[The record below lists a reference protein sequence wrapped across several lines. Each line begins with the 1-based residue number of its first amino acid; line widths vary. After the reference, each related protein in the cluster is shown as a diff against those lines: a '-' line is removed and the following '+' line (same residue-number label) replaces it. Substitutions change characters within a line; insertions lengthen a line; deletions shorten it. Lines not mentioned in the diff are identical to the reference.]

1 MEELRQLGRYQL
13 TRVLGRGAMGVVYE
27 AVDPK
32 LNRQI
37 AVKTILKGHISD
49 PELEA
54 EYSARFI
61 REAQAVARL
70 NHPNIVTVFD
80 FGEENDIAFIVME
93 IIRGDELKTY
103 FDEKRSFSLE
113 DAVRMTGEL
122 LDALDYAHQ
131 NGIVH
136 RDIKPANVMLDGQNR
151 VKLTDFGV
159 ARLSDASAERTQ
171 AGTMVGTP
179 SYMSPEQIEGSAV
192 GPRSDI
198 FAVGIILYQFLTGE
212 KPFHAQGMWAIQ
224 KKIMQEDPIL
234 PSELNPNLAPIFD
247 AIVLRALAK
256 KPDDR
261 YPTALDFKKD
271 LQRAL
276 AGEELEDLDAT
287 RMVMRPRPQ
296 SNAIQAPGEGSGFRT
311 QAGTSPGT
319 GTNAGAGTNA
329 GTGTRAAAQNA
340 EATGTAGLEIE
351 FWRSIKD
358 SSDQEE
364 IEAYL
369 KRFPGGVYTELAQRK
384 LAKLR
389 GEGTSATGSLKPPFA
404 QSAADDDED
413 ATRMVTGV
421 NRPQLQTGKP
431 ANPNPP
437 TIQASPAPT
446 SASASAPAGRK
457 MLLPAIAAGVVVLAG
472 VGYAVFGG
480 KSTPSTPA
488 TPPSEQPV
496 NPPMNT
502 PAPPASMTTP
512 TAVPTATPSPAPD
525 AAAEK
530 LAQDKLDAEKK
541 EKEKKD
547 AAQKELERKEAEKA
561 AKALKDAALTPEE
574 KKRIEL
580 EVKQKA
586 EERAKKAEEDAAKKK
601 LADEA
606 KKEAADA
613 AAKKKADELAKKKAD
628 DEAKKKADDEAAKV
642 KAAADKA
649 ALDAKAKAEAAA
661 AAPTPAPAASL
672 SPSAL
677 RAEAA
682 ALEGQGKMR
691 DAVKMY
697 KQAANAGD
705 GEAAKRLG
713 NIYGKGEGG
722 IARDYAES
730 VKWNDVA
737 RKRGIN
743 IPTGDKL

>member
-103 FDEKRSFSLE
+103 FDEKRTFSLE
-113 DAVRMTGEL
+113 EAVRMIGEL

-224 KKIMQEDPIL
+224 KKIMQEDPVL
-234 PSELNPNLAPIFD
+234 PSVLNPSLAPIFD

-261 YPTALDFKKD
+261 YTTALDFKKD

-311 QAGTSPGT
+311 QSGTSAS
-319 GTNAGAGTNA
+319 NAASA
-329 GTGTRAAAQNA
+329 ATGTRAPTQNA

-358 SSDQEE
+358 SNDQEE

-389 GEGTSATGSLKPPFA
+389 GDGTSATASLKPPFA
-404 QSAADDDED
+404 NNAPADEDED

-421 NRPQLQTGKP
+421 NRPQLQPGKP

-437 TIQASPAPT
+437 PIQASA
-446 SASASAPAGRK
+446 ASAAVATPAPAGRK
-457 MLLPAIAAGVVVLAG
+457 MLVPALAAGVVALAG

-480 KSTPSTPA
+480 KSTP
-488 TPPSEQPV
+488 PSEPPV
-496 NPPMNT
+496 T
-502 PAPPASMTTP
+502 APASVTP
-512 TAVPTATPSPAPD
+512 TVPAPSPAPAPALVPAPAPAAD
-525 AAAEK
+525 PAAEK
-530 LAQDKLDAEKK
+530 LAQEKLEAEKR
-541 EKEKKD
+541 EQEKKD
-547 AAQKELERKEAEKA
+547 AAQKEQERKDAEKA
-561 AKALKDAALTPEE
+561 AKAMRDAAITPEE

-580 EVKQKA
+580 EIKQKA

-613 AAKKKADELAKKKAD
+613 AAKKKAEELAKKKAD

-649 ALDAKAKAEAAA
+649 VADAKAKAEAAA
-661 AAPTPAPAASL
+661 ATPAPAPAAAL
-672 SPSAL
+672 SPSAM

-691 DAVKMY
+691 EAVKLY

-705 GEAAKRLG
+705 GESAKRLG

>member
-27 AVDPK
+27 GIDPK

-37 AVKTILKGHISD
+37 ALKTILKGHISD
-49 PELEA
+49 PEVEA

-93 IIRGDELKTY
+93 CIRGDELKTY
-103 FDEKRSFSLE
+103 FDEKREFSLE
-113 DAVRMTGEL
+113 DSVRMTGEL

-159 ARLSDASAERTQ
+159 ARLSDTNAERTQ

-212 KPFHAQGMWAIQ
+212 KPFHANGMWAIQ
-224 KKIMQEDPIL
+224 KKIMQEDPVL
-234 PSELNPNLAPIFD
+234 PSVMNPAISPAFD
-247 AIVLRALAK
+247 AVILRALAK

-261 YPTALDFKKD
+261 YATAHDFKKD

-276 AGEELEDLDAT
+276 AGEALEDLDAT
-287 RMVMRPRPQ
+287 RMVIRPRAT
-296 SNAIQAPGEGSGFRT
+296 SNAIGAAGDGSGT
-311 QAGTSPGT
+311 GAGLRASEPGT
-319 GTNAGAGTNA
+319 GTGS
-329 GTGTRAAAQNA
+329 GTRGG
-340 EATGTAGLEIE
+340 ATNPADASGTAGLEIE

-358 SSDQEE
+358 SNDVEE
-364 IEAYL
+364 IEAYM

-389 GEGTSATGSLKPPFA
+389 GESTSTVPP
-404 QSAADDDED
+404 STDEDD
-413 ATRMVTGV
+413 ATRMVPVGP
-421 NRPQLQTGKP
+421 RPQLKP
-431 ANPNPP
+431 GQAANPNPP
-437 TIQASPAPT
+437 SIQAPAP
-446 SASASAPAGRK
+446 APAPAASGNK
-457 MLLPAIAAGVVVLAG
+457 MLVPGIAAGVVALAG
-472 VGYAVFGG
+472 IAYFALGG
-480 KSTPSTPA
+480 KETPAPVSTPST
-488 TPPSEQPV
+488 TPISAPSSVPS
-496 NPPMNT
+496 PIASPT
-502 PAPPASMTTP
+502 PAAPAAS
-512 TAVPTATPSPAPD
+512 
-525 AAAEK
+525 AAASVQEEQR
-530 LAQDKLDAEKK
+530 LA
-541 EKEKKD
+541 
-547 AAQKELERKEAEKA
+547 AEKA
-561 AKALKDAALTPEE
+561 A
-574 KKRIEL
+574 
-580 EVKQKA
+580 A
-586 EERAKKAEEDAAKKK
+586 E
-601 LADEA
+601 
-606 KKEAADA
+606 
-613 AAKKKADELAKKKAD
+613 
-628 DEAKKKADDEAAKV
+628 

-649 ALDAKAKAEAAA
+649 AADKAAQQEAERVKAEQAKKDLAKTPEEKKKLELEEKKKAEEKAKKLEEEAAKKKAAEEARKLAADEAAKKKAQEDAAKKQAAEEAKKKQDEEAAKAKAAAEAKAKQEAAA
-661 AAPTPAPAASL
+661 AAAAATPAAPAPAAGM
-672 SPSAL
+672 SASAM

-682 ALEGQGKMR
+682 SLESQGKMR
-691 DAVKMY
+691 EAVKMY

-730 VKWNDVA
+730 VKWNDIA
-737 RKRGIN
+737 RKRGID
-743 IPTGDKL
+743 IPKGDKL